1 MNTKRFFTL
10 IVSLSLGVNCA
21 FAQQSVNVIPQP
33 VFSELK
39 NGIVSIGP
47 QTEIVLINK
56 DASRTVAYL
65 NDYLSKWTGYKLK
78 IVNQPVNDP
87 AITQIIYDIKVKAD
101 APDEAY
107 GIKAKDNSIRLMG
120 DARGLF
126 NATQTLLQLMEQNA
140 SSNRKKISFP
150 ACDIYDYPRFQY
162 RGMHLDVGRHF
173 FSVDFVKRYIDLMAL
188 YKFNTFHWHLTEDQG
203 WRIEI
208 KKYPRLTQIG
218 SIRKQT
224 VVGKKFNPFVGDS
237 TPHGGYYTQD
247 QIREV
252 VKYAADR
259 QITIIPEIE
268 MPGHALAAL
277 ASYPYLG
284 CTKGPYEVATR
295 WGVFPDVFCA
305 GNDST
310 FTFLE
315 NVLDE
320 VIQLF
325 PGKYIHIGGDEC
337 PKTRWEKCAKCQ
349 ERIRQLGLKDEHA
362 LQSYFIQRIEKYLN
376 AKGRKIIGWDEI
388 LEGGL
393 APNATV
399 MSWRGEEGG
408 ITAAQQHH
416 DVVMTPGK
424 YVYLD
429 HYQSRDSSEPL
440 AIGGFLPLNVVYG
453 YEPIPAKL
461 SAEEAKYIKG
471 AQGNVWTEYMP
482 TESQVEYMVYPRAIA
497 LSEVLW
503 SQQNKKNYDNFL
515 NRLKIEMK
523 RLDRLK
529 VNYAKH
535 ALGINGEVSRTR
547 EGIIEL
553 AFSTRLNGARIR
565 YTNDGSEPAP
575 NSDIYLLPLAIG
587 KSMTI
592 RARPFLNDQP
602 YGNEY
607 RQAFIIHKAAGKKV
621 ISRFAPAKD
630 HNPGSDF
637 ALVDGIEGSENSDDN
652 NWFGFSGNDLDA
664 VIDFDRPVE
673 ISSFGINFINNPRAR
688 IYPPSSLSFSVS
700 NDGMVFRNV
709 ASKDSFEN
717 KRLLKIRMDIA
728 SLKAR
733 YVRVLAKN
741 AGKIPQGKPGAGND
755 AWLFVDEL
763 LVF

>member
-1 MNTKRFFTL
+1 
-10 IVSLSLGVNCA
+10 
-21 FAQQSVNVIPQP
+21 
-33 VFSELK
+33 
-39 NGIVSIGP
+39 
-47 QTEIVLINK
+47 
-56 DASRTVAYL
+56 
-65 NDYLSKWTGYKLK
+65 
-78 IVNQPVNDP
+78 
-87 AITQIIYDIKVKAD
+87 
-101 APDEAY
+101 
-107 GIKAKDNSIRLMG
+107 
-120 DARGLF
+120 
-126 NATQTLLQLMEQNA
+126 
-140 SSNRKKISFP
+140 
-150 ACDIYDYPRFQY
+150 
-162 RGMHLDVGRHF
+162 
-173 FSVDFVKRYIDLMAL
+173 
-188 YKFNTFHWHLTEDQG
+188 
-203 WRIEI
+203 
-208 KKYPRLTQIG
+208 
-218 SIRKQT
+218 
-224 VVGKKFNPFVGDS
+224 
-237 TPHGGYYTQD
+237 
-247 QIREV
+247 
-252 VKYAADR
+252 
-259 QITIIPEIE
+259 
-268 MPGHALAAL
+268 
-277 ASYPYLG
+277 
-284 CTKGPYEVATR
+284 
-295 WGVFPDVFCA
+295 
-305 GNDST
+305 
-310 FTFLE
+310 
-315 NVLDE
+315 
-320 VIQLF
+320 
-325 PGKYIHIGGDEC
+325 
-337 PKTRWEKCAKCQ
+337 
-349 ERIRQLGLKDEHA
+349 
-362 LQSYFIQRIEKYLN
+362 
-376 AKGRKIIGWDEI
+376 
-388 LEGGL
+388 
-393 APNATV
+393 
-399 MSWRGEEGG
+399 
-408 ITAAQQHH
+408 
-416 DVVMTPGK
+416 MTPGK

>member
-1 MNTKRFFTL
+1 
-10 IVSLSLGVNCA
+10 
-21 FAQQSVNVIPQP
+21 
-33 VFSELK
+33 
-39 NGIVSIGP
+39 
-47 QTEIVLINK
+47 
-56 DASRTVAYL
+56 
-65 NDYLSKWTGYKLK
+65 
-78 IVNQPVNDP
+78 
-87 AITQIIYDIKVKAD
+87 
-101 APDEAY
+101 
-107 GIKAKDNSIRLMG
+107 MG
-120 DARGLF
+120 D
-126 NATQTLLQLMEQNA
+126 
-140 SSNRKKISFP
+140 
-150 ACDIYDYPRFQY
+150 
-162 RGMHLDVGRHF
+162 
-173 FSVDFVKRYIDLMAL
+173 
-188 YKFNTFHWHLTEDQG
+188 
-203 WRIEI
+203 
-208 KKYPRLTQIG
+208 
-218 SIRKQT
+218 SI
-224 VVGKKFNPFVGDS
+224 
-237 TPHGGYYTQD
+237 PHGGYYTQE

-376 AKGRKIIGWDEI
+376 GKGRKIIGWDEI

-440 AIGGFLPLNVVYG
+440 AIGGFLPLNTVYG

-461 SAEEAKYIKG
+461 SVEEAKYIKG

-523 RLDRLK
+523 RLDRLQ

-535 ALGINGEVSRTR
+535 ALGIKGDVSRTK
-547 EGIIEL
+547 EGVIKL
-553 AFSTRLNGARIR
+553 SFSSRLDGAKIW
-565 YTNDGSEPAP
+565 YTNDGSEPGP
-575 NSDIYLLPLAIG
+575 NSEIYLLPLAIG
-587 KSMTI
+587 KSMTV

-607 RQAFIIHKAAGKKV
+607 RQ
-621 ISRFAPAKD
+621 D
-630 HNPGSDF
+630 
-637 ALVDGIEGSENSDDN
+637 
-652 NWFGFSGNDLDA
+652 
-664 VIDFDRPVE
+664 
-673 ISSFGINFINNPRAR
+673 
-688 IYPPSSLSFSVS
+688 LSFTKL
-700 NDGMVFRNV
+700 R
-709 ASKDSFEN
+709 
-717 KRLLKIRMDIA
+717 
-728 SLKAR
+728 
-733 YVRVLAKN
+733 AK
-741 AGKIPQGKPGAGND
+741 K
-755 AWLFVDEL
+755 
-763 LVF
+763 